1 MLSSSTSTLQPVPS
15 DSSSFTQDHLE
26 DSFTV
31 PDATMDF
38 PPDKIHLFERRFEN
52 GYNVYTDRE
61 YVAWLQAAHPESE
74 FSVAALFSCISPMT
88 ENSGSGAVGE

>member
-1 MLSSSTSTLQPVPS
+1 
-15 DSSSFTQDHLE
+15 
-26 DSFTV
+26 
-31 PDATMDF
+31 MDF

-52 GYNVYTDRE
+52 GYDVYIDRE
-61 YVAWLQAAHPESE
+61 YVAWLQAAESE